1 MKEQAL
7 IEQVENY
14 LLDSSIDF
22 VKNSIEY
29 VGVRENHVISIEK
42 PKDYYFVSY
51 EAIADENNQ
60 YSTQSYFILIDKISQ
75 KISYILGPQSLQKIE
90 DTE

>member
-14 LLDSSIDF
+14 LLNSSTDF

-29 VGVRENHVISIEK
+29 VGIRENHVISNEK
-42 PKDYYFVSY
+42 PKDYYFLSY
-51 EAIADENNQ
+51 DAVVDENNQ
-60 YSTQSYFILIDKISQ
+60 YSTKSYFVLIDKISQ
-75 KISYILGPQSLQKIE
+75 KISYILGPQSLEKIE